1 MPSTCKPAGPEPAE
15 ADSAAL
21 NRGGGALTPV
31 RQEIIGLCA
40 DTLQQLGLPRSVGQI
55 YGAIYGSARPMAFA
69 DVVAALGISNGSV
82 SQGLRFLRE
91 LGAIRPVEDPEG
103 RREVFV
109 AETELRK
116 LLGGVL
122 EHRFRAPLEASSE
135 RLKNMELRLVEA
147 DEPQREFLEQ
157 RIDSLRI
164 WHRKALHA
172 LPLLQLFLGRK
183 S

>member
-1 MPSTCKPAGPEPAE
+1 MPSTRKTDGDLPADTSTA
-15 ADSAAL
+15 ADASASPRLSA
-21 NRGGGALTPV
+21 TQV
-31 RQEIIGLCA
+31 EIVELCA
-40 DTLQQLGLPRSVGQI
+40 DAVQQLGFSRSVGQI
-55 YGAIYGSARPMAFA
+55 FGVIYGSPRPLAFA
-69 DVVAALGISNGSV
+69 DVVARLGISNGSV

-122 EHRFRAPLEASSE
+122 EHRFRAPLEAGAA
-135 RLKNMELRLVEA
+135 RLAEMELRLVDA

-172 LPLLQLFLGRK
+172 LPLLQLFLGRQ